1 MSYKKNVAVII
12 PSFDPDDKLLK
23 VVSDLNL
30 AGFENIIIVND
41 GSKDN
46 TTVYFDKVREIANC
60 KVIFHS
66 VNLGKGRALKN
77 AFNFILTDCPKITHA
92 VTIDSDGQ
100 HSIQDVENCCEAIEG
115 NTDTL
120 ILGARDF
127 SRKTTNVP
135 FRSRFGNILTK
146 KILQLFC
153 GINITDTQTGL
164 RVFSRKLMREF
175 MTVPGERFEYEMNML
190 LFAKETNMKIKEIP
204 IKTIYIQNNKTSHF
218 NPLLDSLKIY
228 ATISKFIISAAASFI
243 IDITVFTLL
252 NKILHGK
259 ISSYVIAS
267 AYLARAVSSLFNYFI
282 NKNTVFKNIGSY
294 SKTLTKYIILCVIQI
309 TLSAFATQFLFDL
322 THINATIIKTAV
334 DVLLFLVSFKVQG
347 GWVFK

>member
-41 GSKDN
+41 GSKDS
-46 TTVYFDKVREIANC
+46 TAIYFDKARKIANC
-60 KVIFHS
+60 RVIFHS
-66 VNLGKGRALKN
+66 VNLGKGRALKS
-77 AFNFILTDCPKITHA
+77 AFNFILTECPDITHA

-100 HSIQDVENCCEAIEG
+100 HSVEDVENCCEAIEK

-120 ILGARDF
+120 ILGTRDF
-127 SRKTTNVP
+127 SKKTTNVP
-135 FRSRFGNILTK
+135 FRSRFGNIFTK

-164 RVFSRKLMREF
+164 RVFSRKLMQKF

-190 LFAKETNMKIKEIP
+190 LFAKETNIKINEIP

-228 ATISKFIISAAASFI
+228 ATISKFIISAIASFI
-243 IDITVFTLL
+243 IDITIFTLL
-252 NKILHGK
+252 NKILCGK
-259 ISSYVIAS
+259 ISSYVIIS

-294 SKTLTKYIILCVIQI
+294 SKTLTKYIILCVVQI
-309 TLSAFATQFLFDL
+309 TLSAFSTQLLFNT
-322 THINATIIKTAV
+322 THINPTVIKTIV
-334 DVLLFLVSFKVQG
+334 DVLLFLISFKVQE